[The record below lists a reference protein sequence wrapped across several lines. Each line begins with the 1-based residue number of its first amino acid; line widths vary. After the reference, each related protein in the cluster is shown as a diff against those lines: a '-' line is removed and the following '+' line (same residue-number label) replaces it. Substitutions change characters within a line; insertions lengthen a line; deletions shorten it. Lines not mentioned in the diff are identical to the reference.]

1 LSQDLEGIENLSRFR
16 ILLTASENMMEDFG
30 GQNGTGGNGTGDWFN
45 QNGDSYQ
52 NGYWSLFDMVDL
64 AAGANGTWDL
74 FG

>member
-1 LSQDLEGIENLSRFR
+1 
-16 ILLTASENMMEDFG
+16 MMEDFG

-45 QNGDSYQ
+45 DNGDSYQ